1 MHTPELRPLLR
12 YGRKSRLAPMDSAQ
26 CPQPRAA
33 WAAQLSLAGNS
44 AENLQ
49 GLTFAF
55 LEWRSVKS
63 LNQSGLLAHPPKPTP
78 VSAFRNSPPPVFD
91 LFRFG
96 LLAHAPELE

>member
-1 MHTPELRPLLR
+1 MVLDMSTGEQYCQNENRQ
-12 YGRKSRLAPMDSAQ
+12 G
-26 CPQPRAA
+26 
-33 WAAQLSLAGNS
+33 GNS